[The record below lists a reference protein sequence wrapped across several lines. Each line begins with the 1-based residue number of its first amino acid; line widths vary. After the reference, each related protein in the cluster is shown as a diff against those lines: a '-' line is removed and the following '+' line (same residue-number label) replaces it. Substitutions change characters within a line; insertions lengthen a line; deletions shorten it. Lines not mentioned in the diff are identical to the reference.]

1 MRQTLAV
8 CAAAALLL
16 SLTACMTG
24 GEMPDQSPSPSRTP
38 FETSSP
44 GAIAPSGTPIDVPQQ
59 AWDAIVADL
68 AQRGAS
74 AEPELVSAEAVT
86 WNNGALG
93 CPKPGMNYTQALVD
107 GMRVVV
113 TAGGETYDYRF
124 GGEGSPVLCEA

>member
-1 MRQTLAV
+1 MRKTLAV

-24 GEMPDQSPSPSRTP
+24 GEMPDQSASRTP

-44 GAIAPSGTPIDVPQQ
+44 GAIAPSGTPMEVPME
-59 AWDAIVADL
+59 AWDAIIADL
-68 AQRGAS
+68 AQRGVS
-74 AEPELVSAEAVT
+74 ADPEIVSAEAVT

-93 CPKPGMNYTQALVD
+93 CPKPGMNYTQALVE
-107 GMRVVV
+107 GMHVVI

-124 GGEGSPVLCEA
+124 GSRNSPILCEA

>member
-1 MRQTLAV
+1 MRKTFAV

-24 GEMPDQSPSPSRTP
+24 GDMPNESLSRAP

-68 AQRGAS
+68 AQRGVS

-113 TAGGETYDYRF
+113 TAGGEAYDYRF
-124 GGEGSPVLCEA
+124 GSGDSPVLCEA

>member
-24 GEMPDQSPSPSRTP
+24 GEMPNESPSRTP

-44 GAIAPSGTPIDVPQQ
+44 GAIAPSGTPIDVSQQ

-68 AQRGAS
+68 AQRGVS

-93 CPKPGMNYTQALVD
+93 CPKPGMNYTQALVE

-124 GGEGSPVLCEA
+124 GSEGSPVLCEA